1 MSSLIDE
8 TSSEASGQNS
18 ESRIITGRRALLG
31 LGVAGA
37 ATAVWRASTDSSENP
52 NAGSSSNTETAV
64 TVMTSGTRH
73 SDHLPDLQLTNQ
85 SGNSVRLVSDL
96 IRDRIVL
103 ISFMYTNCNGICPL
117 TSSLFQ
123 RLRRPLYEQFG
134 TDVRLISISLDP
146 VTDTPAEL
154 FKYARAFKAEDDQNP
169 PEGLA
174 AWTFLTGTAED
185 IESARASF
193 GYTDPDPLIDQ
204 DRTQHAGLFTF
215 GNDRTNRWC
224 TLPVGLPFDQT
235 LAGVIRTVGTNPEHR
250 YAWLPRPTSDLV

>member
-1 MSSLIDE
+1 MSSSIDGHSE
-8 TSSEASGQNS
+8 TNSSTK
-18 ESRIITGRRALLG
+18 ILTGRRALLG

-37 ATAVWRASTDSSENP
+37 TTAVWRTATESSQN
-52 NAGSSSNTETAV
+52 SAV
-64 TVMTSGTRH
+64 SKPYNSDPEATVMTSGARH

-85 SGNSVRLVSDL
+85 SGASVRLVSDL

-103 ISFMYTNCNGICPL
+103 VSFMYTHCNGICPL

-134 TDVRLISISLDP
+134 TEVRLISISLDP

-154 FKYARAFKAEDDQNP
+154 FKYARAFRAEDDQNP

-174 AWTFLTGTAED
+174 AWTFLTGTPED
-185 IESARASF
+185 IEAARVGF
-193 GYTDPDPLIDQ
+193 GYTDPDPVIDQ

-224 TLPVGLPFDQT
+224 TFPVGLPFDQT
-235 LAGVIRTVGTNPEHR
+235 LAGVIRTVGTSSVHR
-250 YAWLPRPTSDLV
+250 YAWLPRPTAEV

>member
-1 MSSLIDE
+1 MSSSNDVNSAQD
-8 TSSEASGQNS
+8 SSI
-18 ESRIITGRRALLG
+18 RIATRRRALLG

-37 ATAVWRASTDSSENP
+37 ATVAWRAATDSTRSEP
-52 NAGSSSNTETAV
+52 GPQLPDNAAALS
-64 TVMTSGTRH
+64 VMTNGARH
-73 SDHLPDLQLTNQ
+73 SDHLPDLQLKNQ
-85 SGNSVRLVSDL
+85 SGASVRLVSDL

-103 ISFMYTNCNGICPL
+103 VSFMYTHCNGICPL
-117 TSSLFQ
+117 TSALFQ
-123 RLRRPLYEQFG
+123 KLRKPLFEQFG

-169 PEGLA
+169 PDGLA

-185 IESARASF
+185 IEVARVAF
-193 GYTDPDPLIDQ
+193 GYTDPDPVIDQ

-224 TLPVGLPFDQT
+224 TFPVGLPFDQT
-235 LAGVIRTVGTNPEHR
+235 LAGVIRTVGTSSVHR
-250 YAWLPRPTSDLV
+250 YAWLPRPTAEG